1 MGKPSEPVNRVNL
14 FVFQPAQTSEIWKSS
29 NMVVEL
35 ATKQNRLLFN
45 LFTTTGLVS
54 EIHHGVRS

>member
-1 MGKPSEPVNRVNL
+1 
-14 FVFQPAQTSEIWKSS
+14 
-29 NMVVEL
+29 MVVEL

-54 EIHHGVRS
+54 EIHHGMRS